1 MPEAVTNAS
10 RSGLLRDAVIGV
22 HGKIP
27 ARGDFVQAGL
37 PRAFIDPWDCWMQRM
52 LAASR
57 AILGEVWLPA
67 WLEAA
72 VWRFALTP
80 GTCGPDA
87 VIGVWMPSVD
97 SVGRYY
103 PLTLAAVVADADSPE
118 LIRQGGGFLAAAE
131 CVGRDAVENELA
143 PDELAA
149 RLVAAVMSAHTAAG
163 ADPLLCPSE
172 GGLWWT
178 EGAPRVPAGVFAS
191 EGLPDEN
198 AFSGMLV
205 SCSSA
210 SPPLFP
216 EQAR

>member
-1 MPEAVTNAS
+1 
-10 RSGLLRDAVIGV
+10 LRDAAIGF

-37 PRAFIDPWDCWMQRM
+37 PRAFTDPWDGWMQRM

-57 AILGEVWLPA
+57 SILGEAWLPA

-80 GTCGPDA
+80 GTCGPDT
-87 VIGVWMPSVD
+87 VIGLWMPSVD

-103 PLTLAAVVADADSPE
+103 PLTLAAVVADADTPE

-131 CVGRDAVENELA
+131 CAGRDAVENELA
-143 PDELAA
+143 PDEFAA
-149 RLVAAVMSAHTAAG
+149 RLVGAMISVHTAAG
-163 ADPLLCPSE
+163 VDPFLCPSE

-198 AFSGMLV
+198 TFSGMLV
-205 SCSSA
+205 GCSSA
-210 SPPLFP
+210 SPALCP